1 MPNPNTSSPR
11 QSLPSD
17 LSGNYYHGVIGNGRS
32 AALIEPD
39 ASIVFACLPDFD
51 SGTVFAALLDGKKG
65 GRFAI
70 EMVDGRPVAQ
80 SYERHTSIL
89 ITEFEGESG
98 AFRVIDFMPRYTW
111 DGKAGTEGDASS
123 DIVRVLEPLR
133 GTPEIIV
140 DYDPKLEYARFD
152 TRHAIDGSRIKS
164 QTSGMRSDGSR
175 VYESLYLYSSF
186 AAESL
191 LEKQR
196 LPLETTSFL
205 LVSYHDKVQ
214 EPTSDNVNLMLQRTR
229 AYWLLWCARTH
240 HPAKYGEQVLRSA
253 LTLRMLQFDL
263 SGAVVAAVTTS
274 LPESIGETRNWDY
287 RFCWIRDASMTV
299 SVLRRLGHPG
309 MASRFI
315 DWILRTVTTKDD
327 NLQIMYGL
335 RGEKDLHEETL
346 DHLSGYL
353 DSAPVRIGN
362 AAHTQE
368 QHDIYGVLLDV
379 IYQDLSARARTP
391 ESLDRIWTRVRSVT
405 RAVTERWREPDRG
418 IWEIR
423 GDTRQFVFSKVLC
436 WVAIDR
442 AIRIA
447 CLLGKDS
454 WAEAHVE
461 LLEDIYEDICT
472 NGWNEEIGAFTQSY
486 DSTELDSANLLMAEY
501 GFLEHD
507 DPRFIATVDLTL
519 QHLCRDGLMYRY
531 RNHDDFGE
539 PSSAF
544 TVCSFWMVKA
554 LAVIGRRKQAREMFD
569 RLLAAANPHGLYG
582 EDLDFVTQ
590 RQLGNF
596 PQAYSHL
603 ALIDCALELE
613 KDDDEHII
621 EA

>member
-1 MPNPNTSSPR
+1 MTTS
-11 QSLPSD
+11 PS
-17 LSGNYYHGVIGNGRS
+17 SSTGNYHHGVIGNGRS
-32 AALIEPD
+32 AAVIEPD
-39 ASIVFACLPDFD
+39 GTIVFACLPDFD
-51 SGTVFAALLDGKKG
+51 SATVFAAILDSDKG
-65 GRFAI
+65 GRFGI
-70 EMVDGRPVAQ
+70 EMVDGKAVSQ
-80 SYERHTSIL
+80 EYERNTNIL
-89 ITEFEGESG
+89 VTNFEGENG

-123 DIVRVLEPLR
+123 DMVRVLEPLR
-133 GTPEIIV
+133 GTPEIRV
-140 DYDPKLEYARFD
+140 NYDPKPGYARFE
-152 TRHAIDGSRIKS
+152 TVHMLDGDCIKS
-164 QTSGMRSDGSR
+164 QTSGTLENGSR
-175 VYESLYLYSSF
+175 VYESLYLYTDLP
-186 AAESL
+186 AEDV
-191 LEKQR
+191 LEKRTLR
-196 LPLETTSFL
+196 LDDSRFL
-205 LVSYHDKVQ
+205 LLSYHDKVQ
-214 EPTSDNVNLMLQRTR
+214 KPDGETVNLMLQRTR
-229 AYWLLWCARTH
+229 AYWLLWSARTH
-240 HPAKYGEQVLRSA
+240 RPTKYGEQVLRSA

-274 LPESIGETRNWDY
+274 LPESVGETRNWDY

-299 SVLRRLGHPG
+299 SILRKIGHPG

-315 DWILRTVTTKDD
+315 DWILRTVTTKDE

-335 RGEKDLHEETL
+335 RGEKTLPEETL
-346 DHLSGYL
+346 DHLSGYEN
-353 DSAPVRIGN
+353 SAPVRIGN

-379 IYQDLSARARTP
+379 IYQDLSARVRTP
-391 ESLDRIWTRVRSVT
+391 ESLDRLWTRVRAVARTVT
-405 RAVTERWREPDRG
+405 DRWREPDRG

-423 GDTRQFVFSKVLC
+423 GETRQFVFSKVLC

-447 CLLGKDS
+447 CLLEKHT
-454 WAEAHVE
+454 WAETHVQ
-461 LLEDIYEDICT
+461 LLEDIYEDICE
-472 NGWNEEIGAFTQSY
+472 NGWNDEIGAFTQSY
-486 DSTELDSANLLMAEY
+486 GSKELDSANLLMAEY

-507 DPRFIATVDLTL
+507 DPRFISTVDLTR
-519 QHLCRDGLMYRY
+519 QELCRDGLMYRY
-531 RNHDDFGE
+531 KNQDDFGE

-569 RLLAAANPHGLYG
+569 SLLAAANPHGLYG
-582 EDLDFVTQ
+582 EDLDFKTR

-613 KDDDEHII
+613 KDDDEHLI